1 MYCSEPTSQFFYI
14 YSVYKNPQ
22 ILNLQ
27 LSGDSCKS
35 QFVDF
40 K

>member
-1 MYCSEPTSQFFYI
+1 MYCSEATSKSFYI